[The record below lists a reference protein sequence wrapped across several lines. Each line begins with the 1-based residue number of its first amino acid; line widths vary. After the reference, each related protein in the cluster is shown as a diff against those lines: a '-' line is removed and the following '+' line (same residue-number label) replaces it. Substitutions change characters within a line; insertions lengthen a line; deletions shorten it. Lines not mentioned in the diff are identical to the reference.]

1 MRQPI
6 KTKNKNTQTRS
17 IDSLALLVGIVQ
29 PFTTIPQIWMVYV
42 SQDASQVSF
51 FMWTGYNIASI
62 VLLIYGLKHKL
73 PPIIWAQILWL
84 VVQTPMMVSVFIF
97 N

>member
-6 KTKNKNTQTRS
+6 NTKRVTKRTKM
-17 IDSLALLVGIVQ
+17 IDSVALLVGIVQ
-29 PFTTIPQIWMVYV
+29 PFTTLPQIWMVYV

-51 FMWTGYNIASI
+51 FMWTGYNVASI
-62 VLLIYGLKHKL
+62 VLLVYGIHHRL
-73 PPIIWAQILWL
+73 PPIIWAQVLWL
-84 VVQTPMMVSVFIF
+84 VVQTPMMVSVFFF